1 MTKQELEIMRIQ
13 KMNEEER
20 KKPSLYRWLAE
31 EKGYTE
37 VDFLEMDFW
46 PTWPDE
52 IKKDVKEYEQKYGED
67 NLLRH

>member
-13 KMNEEER
+13 KMDEEER

-31 EKGYTE
+31 EKGNTE

-52 IKKDVKEYEQKYGED
+52 IKKDVKEYEEKYGED